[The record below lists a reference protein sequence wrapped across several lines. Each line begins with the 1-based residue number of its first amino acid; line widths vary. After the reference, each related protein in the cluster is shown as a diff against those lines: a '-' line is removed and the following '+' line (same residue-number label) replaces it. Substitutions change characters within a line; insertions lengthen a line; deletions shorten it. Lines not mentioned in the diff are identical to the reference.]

1 MGGDQIIS
9 IGRFRVRCGGGVRI
23 RQSTA
28 RAIQNIRISLLFYRS
43 CGTLMSHRDHSVQ
56 RCFKSNTSIVYRS
69 TYGKRA
75 GGGLSPFRTTR
86 AQRGASADV
95 KEKNDFHSNKPT

>member
-1 MGGDQIIS
+1 MTALKKLIIFFPNTVLARDGLRGYGGRSRCQIIS
-9 IGRFRVRCGGGVRI
+9 IGRLRVRCGVGVRI

-43 CGTLMSHRDHSVQ
+43 CGTMMSHRDHSVQ
-56 RCFKSNTSIVYRS
+56 RRFKSNTSIVYRS

-75 GGGLSPFRTTR
+75 GGEG
-86 AQRGASADV
+86 
-95 KEKNDFHSNKPT
+95 